1 MKKRII
7 SVLCVFLFIGLM
19 GILLVISN
27 PYVINLHDIDKADT
41 WQEAYCNCLD
51 EYEAER
57 CLVDI
62 WDVEASEVTTL
73 IMLKN
78 LDDDT
83 IPELW
88 VVDVMSAPEVTE
100 QISYD
105 LDVYSFVNG
114 KAERVGGCEGT
125 EIQYAMDGG
134 KIWSNSI
141 RQIGAKQSCLSGFYH
156 YVNGAWVQDIMLF
169 DGFEAGD
176 YEIDGC
182 PVTKEE
188 YDGQMELYTQGDY
201 RTIQVGDGV
210 VLNRN
215 FVGESLNKAI
225 EQTSGNAMAQLM
237 SRMCIKLKDMP
248 LHVGETIF
256 YKERYSE
263 YLENYIK
270 SNDYMPGINKF
281 MFAYIDEDMVPE
293 LLIIQSDGLSDGVI
307 VHRLIGDEV
316 VELGEYG
323 QRGELEYLKN
333 TGLVR
338 GHFFHMGQGISY
350 TYKIENSGDKELL
363 RSTCFF
369 FDENGRYIEE
379 AVSGRYEV
387 EGTEV
392 SEEEYETAEA
402 KLYPEDAEWIWLR
415 YENAVYLEEDGL
427 EETIESEIAKLQ

>member
-41 WQEAYCNCLD
+41 WQ
-51 EYEAER
+51 R
-57 CLVDI
+57 
-62 WDVEASEVTTL
+62 
-73 IMLKN
+73 K
-78 LDDDT
+78 
-83 IPELW
+83 
-88 VVDVMSAPEVTE
+88 
-100 QISYD
+100 
-105 LDVYSFVNG
+105 
-114 KAERVGGCEGT
+114 
-125 EIQYAMDGG
+125 
-134 KIWSNSI
+134 
-141 RQIGAKQSCLSGFYH
+141 
-156 YVNGAWVQDIMLF
+156 
-169 DGFEAGD
+169 
-176 YEIDGC
+176 
-182 PVTKEE
+182 
-188 YDGQMELYTQGDY
+188 
-201 RTIQVGDGV
+201 
-210 VLNRN
+210 
-215 FVGESLNKAI
+215 
-225 EQTSGNAMAQLM
+225 
-237 SRMCIKLKDMP
+237 
-248 LHVGETIF
+248 
-256 YKERYSE
+256 YSE

-323 QRGELEYLKN
+323 QRGEMEYLKN

-363 RSTCFF
+363 RSTYFF
-369 FDENGRYIEE
+369 FDENGGCIEE
-379 AVSGRYEV
+379 AATGRYEV

-402 KLYPEDAEWIWLR
+402 KLYQEDAEWIWLR
-415 YENAVYLEEDGL
+415 YENAVYLVKDGL
-427 EETIESEIAKLQ
+427 EETIESEIEKLQ